1 MPTWALAKPAWMIER
16 MDSQHK
22 GCQCC
27 CGASASK
34 PGQQLFE
41 DGPPQQLDEEQERF
55 KRALYEKMNP
65 RRRKFVD
72 RIGYDQWDPFQ
83 APKDP
88 LDIRT
93 DRTSRTLQD
102 LLREFMADSGGR
114 TRDAAWQAGARQ
126 CALGIIQKDEKF
138 QGIFDFCLWY
148 AKLLERENNE
158 RMGDS
163 T

>member
-1 MPTWALAKPAWMIER
+1 M
-16 MDSQHK
+16 
-22 GCQCC
+22 GCKTCPG
-27 CGASASK
+27 CGQREESFPK
-34 PGQQLFE
+34 LF
-41 DGPPQQLDEEQERF
+41 DDAAPPELTEEQERY
-55 KRALYEKMNP
+55 KRALYEQMNP

-102 LLREFMADSGGR
+102 LLREFMAATSKRGSK
-114 TRDAAWQAGARQ
+114 DAAWLAGARQ

-148 AKLLERENNE
+148 ARLLEREGENT
-158 RMGDS
+158 GK
-163 T
+163 

>member
-1 MPTWALAKPAWMIER
+1 M
-16 MDSQHK
+16 SQSV
-22 GCQCC
+22 QR
-27 CGASASK
+27 
-34 PGQQLFE
+34 LFAE
-41 DGPPQQLDEEQERF
+41 EPPRALDEEQEKF

-93 DRTSRTLQD
+93 DCTRRTLQD
-102 LLREFMADSGGR
+102 LLREFMSECGSLGH
-114 TRDAAWQAGARQ
+114 DAAWRSGARE

-148 AKLLERENNE
+148 AKLLERENKE
-158 RMGDS
+158 KQA
-163 T
+163 